1 MSILST
7 DTSIGECQY
16 RKKLSLHKARPRGS
30 NSFSA
35 RKMTTTKIKQREKRR
50 VVVIA
55 GEDFES
61 NGPTPADKCVFGF
74 KVSCSEEI
82 IAPNALV

>member
-1 MSILST
+1 
-7 DTSIGECQY
+7 
-16 RKKLSLHKARPRGS
+16 
-30 NSFSA
+30 
-35 RKMTTTKIKQREKRR
+35 MTTTKIKQREKRR